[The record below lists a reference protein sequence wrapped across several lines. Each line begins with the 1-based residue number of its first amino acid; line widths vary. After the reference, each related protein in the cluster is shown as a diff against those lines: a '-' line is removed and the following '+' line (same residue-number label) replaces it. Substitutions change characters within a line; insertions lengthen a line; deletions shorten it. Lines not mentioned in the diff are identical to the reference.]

1 MQYALLI
8 YADEKGGLPERLP
21 LDQIEKFRLEA
32 EAVVEEMR
40 RAGVF
45 VSSLRLTTTDTA
57 STQRVKDN
65 VLLTTDGPFAD
76 TKEALGGL
84 FLIECESMDE
94 ARAWAAKLPMVRL
107 GSIEVRPARPCG

>member
-8 YADEKGGLPERLP
+8 YADEANGLPEQLP
-21 LDQIEKFRLEA
+21 ADQIEKFRLESQTLIDD
-32 EAVVEEMR
+32 MK

-57 STQRVKDN
+57 STHRVKNN
-65 VLLTTDGPFAD
+65 VLMSTDGPFAD

-84 FLIECESMDE
+84 LLIDCKDESE
-94 ARAWAAKLPMVRL
+94 ARAWAAKLPLVRL